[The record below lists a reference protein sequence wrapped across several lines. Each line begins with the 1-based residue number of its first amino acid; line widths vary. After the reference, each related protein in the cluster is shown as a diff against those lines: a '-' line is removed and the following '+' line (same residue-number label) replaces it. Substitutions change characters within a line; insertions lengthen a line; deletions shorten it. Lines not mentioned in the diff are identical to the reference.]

1 MDGKTAK
8 YLLFVIFSMTIA
20 YGYETVL
27 LEKISSGT
35 TSPTGQYRWRDVAD
49 YYYAANYRNSYD
61 YDQAIVQI
69 DYATDESTLFGTLS
83 ATNLKPNF
91 AYQLKLVGTPD
102 TIANEH
108 IGLAGRWWQVEWDE
122 TDWAYGKNL
131 NDKGDGSSPNPNDT
145 LYFERVLVNDPNTP
159 TGRHYRFT
167 GYLVFDYF
175 ITDDSGNAVFDFVTD
190 SSYHVL
196 WKTSHPRDPEDGP
209 VKSTTFDPDPNSPAY
224 DTDYGESTIAIFGE
238 WERLPVGG
246 LLLSQGSYDVSF
258 VLTEESFHSCSV
270 EYSGC
275 WAGAMAG
282 SVYFT
287 IPECIVDMNDLA
299 TFSQEWL
306 VFGTQL
312 DFDLDDSNSV
322 NLADFSLFSGQWFR
336 YCPEDWPL
344 TE

>member
-1 MDGKTAK
+1 M
-8 YLLFVIFSMTIA
+8 
-20 YGYETVL
+20 
-27 LEKISSGT
+27 
-35 TSPTGQYRWRDVAD
+35 
-49 YYYAANYRNSYD
+49 
-61 YDQAIVQI
+61 
-69 DYATDESTLFGTLS
+69 
-83 ATNLKPNF
+83 
-91 AYQLKLVGTPD
+91 
-102 TIANEH
+102 ANEH
-108 IGLAGRWWQVEWDE
+108 IGLAGRWWQMEWDE

-145 LYFERVLVNDPNTP
+145 RYFERVLVNDPNTP

-196 WKTSHPRDPEDGP
+196 WKTSHSRDPEDGP

-299 TFSQEWL
+299 NFSQEWL
-306 VFGTQL
+306 VFETQL
-312 DFDLDDSNSV
+312 NFDLNDSNSV
-322 NLADFSLFSGQWFR
+322 NLDDYSLFSDQWLR
-336 YCPEDWPL
+336 YCPEGWPL